1 MKYRSESILW
11 AATSALL
18 TAAIFMATISTG
30 VAKAQSDDEEY
41 YELMRVFV
49 DTFQQIDRNYVKEV
63 DKRKLVD
70 AAIRGMLSELDPYS
84 NYISP
89 DKKDIFTEA
98 ITQKFGGVG
107 IRVNFDDKMRAI
119 EIIAPIAGSP
129 AYKAGILA
137 GDRIVEISGQLVKD
151 FPDKEEMDKAIEL
164 LRGAPGEKV
173 EVVVRRA
180 DSKNEDRMTLVRDII
195 ELETVLGYSHKPDS
209 TWNFMIDHEQKIGF
223 ARLTHFTDRSAAE
236 LREVLKSLRKDGMK
250 AFILDLRFDPGGSL
264 QAAIDVADLFIEEGK
279 IVSVEGRNKR
289 PRTWAAKRFG
299 TFTGFPM
306 AILVNRY
313 SASASE
319 IVSACLQDHDR
330 AIVIGERSWGKGSV
344 QNVIDLENGSSAL
357 KLTTASYQRPSGEN
371 IHRFPDSKESDVW
384 GVTPNE
390 GFEVK
395 YSRQQ
400 SRELQ
405 LDRHLRDNHYLESPF
420 ESPSETPFEDLQLD
434 KALEYLSDELSEG
447 KTETSKEGKTT
458 KEESSNEKAPAKKTE
473 DKEAA
478 YRVPYLVVPQ
488 KSNIG

>member
-30 VAKAQSDDEEY
+30 VAKAQSDDDEY

-84 NYISP
+84 NYIAP
-89 DKKDIFTEA
+89 DKKDLFTEA

-119 EIIAPIAGSP
+119 EIISPIAGSP
-129 AYKAGILA
+129 AYKAGIHA
-137 GDRIVEISGQLVKD
+137 GDRIIEISGKLVKD
-151 FPDKEEMDKAIEL
+151 FPNDEEMNTAIEL
-164 LRGAPGEKV
+164 LRGDPGEEV

-180 DSKNEDRMTLVRDII
+180 DSKNEDRMTLVRAII
-195 ELETVLGYSHKPDS
+195 ELETVLGYSHNPDS
-209 TWNFMIDHEQKIGF
+209 SWNFMIDPENKIGF

-236 LREVLKSLRKDGMK
+236 LRKVLKSLRKDGMK

-264 QAAIDVADLFIEEGK
+264 QAAIDTSDLFIEEGK

-319 IVSACLQDHDR
+319 IVSACLQDHER
-330 AIVIGERSWGKGSV
+330 AVVIGERSWGKGSV

-384 GVTPNE
+384 GVTPND

-395 YSRQQ
+395 YSRVE
-400 SRELQ
+400 SRALQ
-405 LDRHLRDNHYLESPF
+405 TDRYLRDNHYQEIPF
-420 ESPSETPFEDLQLD
+420 ESEFEDSQLD
-434 KALEYLSDELSEG
+434 RALEYLSDELSEE
-447 KTETSKEGKTT
+447 KSAAD
-458 KEESSNEKAPAKKTE
+458 KEEKPATDEPPKEEAPEKKAE
-473 DKEAA
+473 EKEAV
-478 YRVPYLVVPQ
+478 YRVPYLVVPK